1 MFRPVQFIHGHALC
15 SGELWCG
22 PMNTLGIIMRDNG
35 AGGGVYIVATSPQTS
50 KSRKLVTIEDVGE
63 VGVVG
68 GLFESVAFAV
78 S

>member
-1 MFRPVQFIHGHALC
+1 
-15 SGELWCG
+15 
-22 PMNTLGIIMRDNG
+22 MRDNG